1 VVCLAPRALKDS
13 VRPRRLSGVVVRPL
27 NFTVRGRV
35 LAQLVYETTD
45 ADFADRAI
53 QALRDAKI
61 PCHRTG
67 RGYHSQSL
75 HPGKGSTE
83 DQVCIYIE
91 RDTDCAEAN
100 RILIGLGAVVERS
113 PPLWLIAGIV
123 LVAAIVAIWAAVAW
137 NS

>member
-1 VVCLAPRALKDS
+1 MVCLAPR
-13 VRPRRLSGVVVRPL
+13 VPGEIVGPRRLSGVVVRPL

-67 RGYHSQSL
+67 RGYHSLSL
-75 HPGKGSTE
+75 YPGKGSTE

-91 RDTDCAEAN
+91 RDTDYAEAN

-137 NS
+137 NA